1 MRRSSFPGPRREAAG
16 GTTIAAM
23 TTTATTPATLRL
35 GHSPDPDDAFMWWPL
50 FDVDGAPPSI
60 RSDRFRFEQVEI
72 DIEAAN
78 RRAEAGDDLLEITAL
93 SCGQFPRVADR
104 YAITACGSS
113 MGEGYGPKLV
123 AAAPGTVADLQA
135 SRPRIAIPGARTTSA
150 LVLGIRMAGHDYEP
164 VEVPFEEVPD
174 AVLDGRADAGVVI
187 HEGQLTYGDLGL
199 HLLEDLGAWWGER
212 TGGPLPLGVN
222 VVRRDLDDRFGPG
235 TLTEIAR
242 LLEASVAM
250 ALDQRE
256 RSLEY
261 AMRFGRGID
270 RDVADRFVELYVN
283 RLTVDAGDEGRS
295 AVERLFA
302 EAAAAGLLD
311 DPGSITF
318 VKGG

>member
-1 MRRSSFPGPRREAAG
+1 
-16 GTTIAAM
+16 M

-50 FDVDGAPPSI
+50 FEVDGEPPSI
-60 RSDRFRFEQVEI
+60 RSSRFRFEQVEI

-123 AAAPGTVADLQA
+123 AATPTSIEDLQQ

-150 LVLGIRMAGHDYEP
+150 LVLGIRMAGREFEP

-199 HLLEDLGAWWGER
+199 QLVEDLGTWWGER

-222 VVRRDLDDRFGPG
+222 VVRRDLDDQFGPG
-235 TLTEIAR
+235 TLTEIAA

-250 ALDQRE
+250 ALDQRD
-256 RSLEY
+256 RSLAY

-283 RLTVDAGDEGRS
+283 RLTVDAGEDGRK

-302 EAAAAGLLD
+302 EAATAGLLS
-311 DPGSITF
+311 DPGAITF
-318 VKGG
+318 VRGG